1 MFLLIFLNYLFI
13 FQVRRKFIFQLR
25 KYHERLG
32 NDERYPLIDDRKEML
47 KIIENFKKKELLEYL
62 RYNNTN
68 IINKMYKVNEYY
80 GKMPKPMNLLNG
92 GLLED
97 WNFEI

>member
-1 MFLLIFLNYLFI
+1 MFLLILLNYLFI
-13 FQVRRKFIFQLR
+13 FQVR
-25 KYHERLG
+25 KYQERLG
-32 NDERYPLIDDRKEML
+32 NDERYPLIDDRKETL

-62 RYNNTN
+62 QSNNTN
-68 IINKMYKVNEYY
+68 IINKINKVNEYY
-80 GKMPKPMNLLNG
+80 GKMPKPMNLFNG